1 MSTRVSKSQFKARAL
16 EYLRQVEETGE
27 PVIVTHRGRPTL
39 EVRRYTPPARDP
51 LARLRGSV
59 FWLERPTDSVSDE
72 DWEAVR

>member
-27 PVIVTHRGRPTL
+27 PLIVTHRGRPTV
-39 EVRRYTPPARDP
+39 EVRRYASPAREP

-59 FWLERPTDSVSDE
+59 LWLERPTDSVGDDE
-72 DWEAVR
+72 WEVMR